1 MKRDFQDFARKVRC
15 KWYFRNDATEN
26 FSQLP
31 AFRNK
36 SNWNPPK
43 EHSALQ
49 MFLSQL
55 EGDIFSVLPGNTS
68 SYNLT
73 KNEWLTM
80 RGLAEDMSIII
91 KPADNG
97 SCVVVWDRADYLAEA
112 ENHLSDSR
120 TYKEVKFG
128 EEELV
133 KLVEQSNRMYPLKN
147 TSISLMVLKNQLI

>member
-1 MKRDFQDFARKVRC
+1 
-15 KWYFRNDATEN
+15 
-26 FSQLP
+26 
-31 AFRNK
+31 
-36 SNWNPPK
+36 
-43 EHSALQ
+43 
-49 MFLSQL
+49 
-55 EGDIFSVLPGNTS
+55 
-68 SYNLT
+68 
-73 KNEWLTM
+73 M
-80 RGLAEDMSIII
+80 RGPAEDMSIII

-147 TSISLMVLKNQLI
+147 ASISLMVLKNQPI